1 MNSEKLGDLARKF
14 YANWKHRQ
22 LNIIDVQEQNMIKA
36 LTNTKNYIATEIINY
51 AVDGNK
57 FRRFYYNELDTTHT
71 FNRPINNYEVKLM
84 LRGENFDVTYEKD
97 SFVVRWEQEELK

>member
-22 LNIIDVQEQNMIKA
+22 LNIVDVQEQNMIKT
-36 LTNTKNYIATEIINY
+36 LGSTKNYISTEIIND
-51 AVDGNK
+51 AVLGNK

-71 FNRPINNYEVKLM
+71 FNRPINTYEVKLM
-84 LRGENFDVTYEKD
+84 LRDENFDITYEKD
-97 SFVVRWEQEELK
+97 SFVVRWEQEELR